1 MNTVIEFIDYLND
14 GGAESL
20 VRNYAEAMNPNV
32 VSIIVLTLY
41 SHKTSA
47 AHKSITEMGIPVISL
62 YPKRN
67 FFFRAINKLFRRLI
81 ITFFLKRKIAKLQPC
96 AIHIHTSLL
105 AYLEPIRDSLKN
117 INLFYSCHVP
127 PRLWFAENRKDLEAA
142 KNLIRENKLQI
153 IALHEEMANELNQLL
168 DIHNTIVL
176 NNGININKY
185 KTVKESRYEICKS
198 INIPNNKYI
207 VGHVGR
213 FSKEKNHLFLLDIF
227 NQLLK
232 HIDAH
237 LVLVGDRNDGPIFLA
252 IKEKIKRLHLDKDI
266 TILSNRTDVNRIIQI
281 FDVFLFPS
289 LYETFGLALLEA
301 QAAGIRCVISDTV
314 PDRARV
320 QSKTIAVSLNKT
332 AEYWCNIILDE
343 NITQEH
349 TAKLEEYDIFQ
360 VVKKLQTMYTKN
372 TF

>member
-1 MNTVIEFIDYLND
+1 MNTVIEFVDYLND

-20 VRNYAEAMNPNV
+20 VRNYAEAIDPNI

-41 SHKTSA
+41 SNKTSA
-47 AHKSITEMGIPVISL
+47 NHKSITAMGIPVISL

-67 FFFRAINKLFRRLI
+67 IFFRAINKLFRRLV
-81 ITFFLKRKIAKLQPC
+81 ITFWLKRKIATLQPC
-96 AIHIHTSLL
+96 AIHIHSSLL
-105 AYLEPIRDSLKN
+105 TYLEPIRDSIKN
-117 INLFYSCHVP
+117 INLFYTCHVLP
-127 PRLWFAENRKDLEAA
+127 QLRLAEKGKEHAAA
-142 KNLIRENKLQI
+142 KILIRENKLQI
-153 IALHEEMANELNQLL
+153 IALHEEMANELNKLL

-176 NNGININKY
+176 NNGININKF

-198 INIPNNKYI
+198 INIPINKYI

-213 FSKEKNHLFLLDIF
+213 FAKVKNHLFLLDIF

-237 LVLVGDRNDGPIFLA
+237 LILVGDRNDGPILLA
-252 IKEKIKRLHLDKDI
+252 IKEEIKRLHLDKNI
-266 TILSNRTDVNRIIQI
+266 TILSNRSDVNRIIQI
-281 FDVFLFPS
+281 FNVFLFPS
-289 LYETFGLALLEA
+289 LYESFGLALLEA

-314 PDRARV
+314 PDIARV
-320 QSKTIAVSLNKT
+320 QSKTIAVGLNKT

-343 NITQEH
+343 NITQQH

-360 VVKKLQTMYTKN
+360 VVKRLQTMYTKN
-372 TF
+372 IF